1 MYLHG
6 HNNIYA
12 WADYSNAHLDGALH
26 KQSFICGSYKG
37 QKVGSQPMTEF
48 SLTHRCASYM
58 YSVYAKKNEKDTPFF
73 GWGPLKSKKNP
84 QLFKTGG
91 PWCKLWMKKKKKNN
105 ALNDK
110 ISLIGW
116 HWKFEKIVGH
126 VLVDSWLMNI

>member
-58 YSVYAKKNEKDTPFF
+58 YSVYAKKKWKGHSVFWLRTPEKQ
-73 GWGPLKSKKNP
+73 KEP

-91 PWCKLWMKKKKKNN
+91 PWCKLWMKKKKNN
-105 ALNDK
+105 VLNDK